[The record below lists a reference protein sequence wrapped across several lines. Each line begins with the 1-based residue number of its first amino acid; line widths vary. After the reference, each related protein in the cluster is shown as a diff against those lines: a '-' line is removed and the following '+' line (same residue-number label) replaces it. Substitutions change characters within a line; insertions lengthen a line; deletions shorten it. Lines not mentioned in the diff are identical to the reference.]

1 MHGFLFFPA
10 CCLILNLPIFMSVR
24 MKWTITQRAVT
35 PCLVLLACAA
45 LVAPPVYAE
54 SAKSKARQIKAQAQA
69 QAKTSTKASAS
80 ASAKASLKVSA
91 KVPGKAARTKTPDKR
106 RAVPLI
112 ASAAL
117 ATPARESSGGNA
129 EARLIDIYKLIGQA
143 NSREALIQAEN
154 LVREYPNFQLAQL
167 VYGDLLAAQ
176 VRPIRTLGDVPDTTA
191 LSGAQKLAELRQES
205 QQRLRALRERP
216 EAGMMPSQFLTLSSR
231 IKHAIAVDA
240 SRSRLYLFENTA
252 SGLKLLADYYI
263 SVGKSGI
270 EKSLEGDLRTPLGV
284 YFVTGSLDPK
294 KLRDFYG
301 SGALP
306 INYPN
311 QLDVKRGK
319 TGSGIWLHGTP
330 PQQFSRA
337 PLATDGCVVLA
348 NPDLER
354 IIKTVEIRSTPV
366 VIAQSLKWVAP
377 QTARAD
383 SKLFEDALSS
393 WHAAKSSGDIPR
405 LMSWYT
411 ADFTSYG
418 KTLTEWKPA
427 MTTEV
432 KQLAGREVQL
442 KDVSYMRWTDSAD
455 TMVVT
460 FGELIQ
466 GAKSGQTKRQ
476 YWTRQGGQWKIFF
489 EGVI

>member
-1 MHGFLFFPA
+1 MQ
-10 CCLILNLPIFMSVR
+10 VR
-24 MKWTITQRAVT
+24 MKRPIVIFLTSLT
-35 PCLVLLACAA
+35 CAA
-45 LVAPPVYAE
+45 LAAPLAHAE
-54 SAKSKARQIKAQAQA
+54 SSQSKTRNVKASAKSPAKA
-69 QAKTSTKASAS
+69 AKTKGA
-80 ASAKASLKVSA
+80 
-91 KVPGKAARTKTPDKR
+91 GKRN
-106 RAVPLI
+106 
-112 ASAAL
+112 AAL
-117 ATPARESSGGNA
+117 LAAGTTTAVTARNA
-129 EARLIDIYKLIGQA
+129 RDGEAEVRLIDIYKLIGQA
-143 NSREALIQAEN
+143 NSRDALIKAES
-154 LVREYPNFQLAQL
+154 LVKDHPNFQLAQL
-167 VYGDLLAAQ
+167 VYGDLLASRARP
-176 VRPIRTLGDVPDTTA
+176 VRMLGDVPDTTA
-191 LSGAQKLAELRQES
+191 KAGAQQLADLRLES
-205 QQRLRALRERP
+205 QLRLRALRERP
-216 EAGMMPSQFLTLSSR
+216 APGTVPSQFLTLSSR
-231 IKHAIAVDA
+231 VRHAIAVDA
-240 SRSRLYLFENTA
+240 SRSRLYLFENTS

-330 PQQFSRA
+330 SQQFSRA
-337 PLATDGCVVLA
+337 PQATDGCVVLA

-354 IIKTVEIRSTPV
+354 VIKTVEVRSTPV

-377 QTARAD
+377 QTVRAEG
-383 SKLFEDALSS
+383 KPFEDALAS
-393 WHAAKSSGDIPR
+393 WQAAKSSGDITR
-405 LMSWYT
+405 LMSLYT

-418 KTLTEWKPA
+418 KTLAEWKPA
-427 MTTEV
+427 LTTEV

-442 KDVSYMRWTDSAD
+442 KDVSYLRWTDSTD

-460 FGELIQ
+460 FGEFIQ
-466 GAKSGQTKRQ
+466 GAKSGHTKRQ
-476 YWTRQGGQWKIFF
+476 YWTRQDNQWKIFF